1 MKNASLA
8 IALAVTCY
16 FAPALAQQQPE
27 PKLPRQPTPPP
38 AVPYRAPAQP
48 PIYLAPGHASPS
60 APGLPSAV
68 APSITVRQPPPE
80 HSLTDLPGLR
90 HVPSV
95 ASLPSMRSRPI
106 IRHVLV
112 GGVSLDVPA
121 IAIVGVPY
129 VIDVP
134 GLGWVYVPEG
144 EYPTLFE
151 MLTSDDTVQVEA
163 GYARLQQF
171 AVGQ

>member
-1 MKNASLA
+1 
-8 IALAVTCY
+8 
-16 FAPALAQQQPE
+16 
-27 PKLPRQPTPPP
+27 
-38 AVPYRAPAQP
+38 
-48 PIYLAPGHASPS
+48 
-60 APGLPSAV
+60 
-68 APSITVRQPPPE
+68 
-80 HSLTDLPGLR
+80 
-90 HVPSV
+90 
-95 ASLPSMRSRPI
+95 MRSRPI

-112 GGVSLDVPA
+112 GGVAFDVPA

-151 MLTSDDTVQVEA
+151 MLTSDDPVQVEA
-163 GYARLQQF
+163 GYARLQEF